1 LILFIVVTLLLA
13 IIVLIDKTIPKTY
26 IVASYVFLLLL
37 LTLWGIECIGGNI
50 PFFISDEN
58 YYHNTGILGLPKVLN
73 RSFWIF
79 VNYWIINNDIYL
91 YGLPLKLINI
101 PIFCFFL
108 IIISKIFNS
117 NKIYY
122 LSILLPYSAWISIFN
137 VRDMAIF
144 LFTALVIFTYYKI
157 KYRFLFVFMLI
168 LLFLLRP
175 TSAVLCLGIIL
186 SLEAYNFLIILRK
199 QRVKFKDLVISVI
212 TILLIAI
219 SLIIFFKPLTSQL
232 NSLYSW
238 LKYTTGEGEA
248 IVYSVRM
255 SESFYTGNRIKD
267 ALISMVRYVLTP
279 MPHSLVGRI
288 IEGGSERWGILDDII
303 RLWHQIGYYL
313 LLTYLVLNIRKIKK
327 IIKMLSKM
335 QAVFILAFLAYWPI
349 YSFYLYAGTHQRLKI
364 PFQIVIFI
372 ISMNIYNHKNK
383 ESGYMPKEVKHEG
396 ANGNKNYG
404 H

>member
-26 IVASYVFLLLL
+26 IVASYVFPLLL
-37 LTLWGIECIGGNI
+37 LTLWGIEHIGGNI

-58 YYHNTGILGLPKVLN
+58 FYHNAGILGLPKVLD

-79 VNYWIINNDIYL
+79 INYWIINNDIYF

-122 LSILLPYSAWISIFN
+122 LSIWLPYSAWIAIFN
-137 VRDMAIF
+137 FRDMAIF

-157 KYRFLFVFMLI
+157 KYRFLFFFMLI

-175 TSAVLCLGIIL
+175 TAAVLCLGIIL
-186 SLEAYNFLIILRK
+186 SLEAYSFLIILRK
-199 QRVKFKDLVISVI
+199 QRVRSKDLIVSII

-219 SLIIFFKPLTSQL
+219 SLIIFSKPLISQL
-232 NSLYSW
+232 NTLYSW
-238 LKYTTGEGEA
+238 LKYTTREGEA
-248 IVYSVRM
+248 IVYSVRK
-255 SESFYTGNRIKD
+255 SELFYTGNRMKD
-267 ALISMVRYVLTP
+267 TLISMVRYVLTP

-288 IEGGSERWGILDDII
+288 IEGGSETWGILDDII

-313 LLTYLVLNIRKIKK
+313 LLAYLVLNIRKIKK
-327 IIKMLSKM
+327 VIKMFSKM
-335 QAVFILAFLAYWPI
+335 QAAFFLAFLAYWPI
-349 YSFYLYAGTHQRLKI
+349 YSFYLYASTHQRLKI

-372 ISMNIYNHKNK
+372 ISILIYNHKNK
-383 ESGYMPKEVKHEG
+383 ESSIC
-396 ANGNKNYG
+396 
-404 H
+404 